1 MPNKKAA
8 MKDLR
13 KSKKRYALNLKTK
26 SQIKHL
32 WNTSNALLKAGKK
45 DEAKE
50 AVKAYQQAIDKAAKK
65 GVVMKNKANRKKSTL
80 MKALAR

>member
-13 KSKKRYALNLKTK
+13 KSKKKYAQNLRTK

-32 WNTSNALLKAGKK
+32 WNKSNVLLKEGKK
-45 DEAKE
+45 EEAKE
-50 AVKAYQQAIDKAAKK
+50 AIKAYQQAVDKASKK
-65 GVVMKNKANRKKSTL
+65 GVVMKNKANRKKSSL
-80 MKALAR
+80 MKTSSK

>member
-13 KSKKRYALNLKTK
+13 KSKKKYAQNLKTK
-26 SQIKHL
+26 AQIKHL
-32 WNTSNALLKAGKK
+32 WNKSNTLLKAGKK

-50 AVKAYQQAIDKAAKK
+50 VAKSYQQAIDKAAKK
-65 GVVMKNKANRKKSTL
+65 GVVMKNKANRKKSSL
-80 MKALAR
+80 MKSLVK

>member
-13 KSKKRYALNLKTK
+13 KSKKKYAQNLRTK

-32 WNTSNALLKAGKK
+32 WNTSNVLLKEGKK
-45 DEAKE
+45 EEAKE
-50 AVKAYQQAIDKAAKK
+50 AIKAYQQAIDKAARK
-65 GVVMKNKANRKKSTL
+65 GVVMPNKANRKKSSL
-80 MKALAR
+80 MKTLAK

>member
-13 KSKKRYALNLKTK
+13 KSKKKYAQNLRTK

-32 WNTSNALLKAGKK
+32 WNESNALLKAGKK
-45 DEAKE
+45 DEAK
-50 AVKAYQQAIDKAAKK
+50 AAMKSFQQAIDKAAKK
-65 GVVMKNKANRKKSTL
+65 GVLMKNKANRRKSTL
-80 MKALAR
+80 MKSLAK